1 MPAQCNQPL
10 IGVLIAKRSCA
21 KLVRDGWRHM
31 RMIVRKGKRIYGF
44 LTSVPETIIISVER
58 GIVPSHIIR

>member
-44 LTSVPETIIISVER
+44 LTSAPGIIIISV
-58 GIVPSHIIR
+58 